1 MSSGI
6 HMKMRSRIIAEV
18 LFLFLFT
25 FVLWLGHVVVANVY
39 DVQGLGWSFVVL
51 YCFGC
56 LALHCALGLRK
67 VPYGIVFTVL
77 MCLATLMATKSILN
91 KNEKGCRDW
100 VVALIHRLQNVSGA
114 RK

>member
-1 MSSGI
+1 
-6 HMKMRSRIIAEV
+6 MKMRSRIIAEL

-51 YCFGC
+51 YCSGC

-77 MCLATLMATKSILN
+77 MCLVSFMVAERILHN
-91 KNEKGCRDW
+91 EEKGCRDW
-100 VVALIHRLQNVSGA
+100 VVALIHRLQNVSGV